1 LNKPSKVDRQR
12 EHQANERT
20 FLAWLRTS
28 VSLIGFGLALARFG
42 LFMQQL
48 QPSSTPRSVG
58 NQLLSASSISIGLV
72 VVGILLLVL
81 ALWNYSQVFHQIE
94 RADYRPNP
102 RFVWLTGGAVL
113 VLGTLSLIWI
123 LLRMAAPPAQPNL
136 PQNQR
141 SLEE

>member
-1 LNKPSKVDRQR
+1 LSRPSKVDRQR

-42 LFMQQL
+42 LFIQQL
-48 QPSSTPRSVG
+48 QPTSPRTGASQVLNAST
-58 NQLLSASSISIGLV
+58 ISIGLV

-113 VLGTLSLIWI
+113 FLGTLSLIWI
-123 LLRMAAPPAQPNL
+123 LLRMAAPPPQPNL

-141 SLEE
+141 SLDE